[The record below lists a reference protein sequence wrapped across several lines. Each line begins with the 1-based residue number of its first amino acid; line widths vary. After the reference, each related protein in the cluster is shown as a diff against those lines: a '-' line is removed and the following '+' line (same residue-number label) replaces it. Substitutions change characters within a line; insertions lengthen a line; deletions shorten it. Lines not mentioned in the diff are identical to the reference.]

1 MPFGKHQVDRLLLWM
16 LSSPWILKRI
26 LLAIFNI
33 RAGAKRARGLSQG
46 PLAKGFRAKAER
58 GDGWD
63 LHASAFCQVELSKK
77 GTTS

>member
-1 MPFGKHQVDRLLLWM
+1 MPFRKHQVDCLRLWM

-33 RAGAKRARGLSQG
+33 RAGAKKARGLSRD
-46 PLAKGFRAKAER
+46 PLAKGFRVKAAH

-63 LHASAFCQVELSKK
+63 LHAGVFCQVELGKR
-77 GTTS
+77 GATS